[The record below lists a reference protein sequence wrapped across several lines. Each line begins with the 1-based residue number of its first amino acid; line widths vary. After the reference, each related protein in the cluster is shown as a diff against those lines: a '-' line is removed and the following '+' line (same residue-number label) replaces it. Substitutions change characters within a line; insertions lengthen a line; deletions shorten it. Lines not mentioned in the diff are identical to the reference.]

1 MNDTGQPQGQQKPKL
16 LDRVREAIRS
26 RHYSRRTEEAYIGW
40 IKRYIF
46 FHGKRHPMEMG
57 AGEVTR
63 FLSSL
68 ALDGRVAASTQ
79 NQALSALLFLY
90 REVLQQDLP
99 WLEGVVRA
107 KRPIRLPV
115 VLTREEVQAVMNH
128 LRGTPKLMATLLYGA
143 GLRREL
149 SRTAPAPG
157 MRPIAGQGCGLRLE
171 PHSGPGRQGAEGP
184 GDPAPWDDP
193 GRARATP

>member
-1 MNDTGQPQGQQKPKL
+1 MRPPEEVDVMTTMNSPSAPQKPKL
-16 LDRVREAIRS
+16 LDSVREAIRA
-26 RHYSRRTEEAYIGW
+26 RHYSRRTEDAYIGW

-46 FHGKRHPMEMG
+46 FHGKRHPSEMG
-57 AGEVTR
+57 AEEVTR

-99 WLEGVVRA
+99 WLNEIVRA

-115 VLTREEVQAVMNH
+115 VLTREEVQAVVAH
-128 LRGTPKLMATLLYGA
+128 LRGTPRLMGTLLYGA
-143 GLRREL
+143 GLRHEL
-149 SRTAPAPG
+149 SRTAPALG
-157 MRPIAGQGCGLRLE
+157 MCPTAGQGCGLR
-171 PHSGPGRQGAEGP
+171 
-184 GDPAPWDDP
+184 
-193 GRARATP
+193 